1 LPPQAEGMGAG
12 SYGAKAMEGDS
23 DLLGKTAL
31 VTGGACGIGRAIV
44 ERFARGG
51 VGVVA
56 LDISDGDGSALAE
69 NGSASVRHVHCDVT
83 REAEWDR
90 VVAEV
95 FNDGA
100 PDILVNNV
108 GGLLSASLALHEI
121 DMETWDREI
130 ALNLTS
136 VFLGMRA
143 IIPLFLS
150 RGGGAIVNV
159 CSISGFR
166 AQDDGAGYQAA
177 KAGVWLLTKNAAVTY
192 ARQGIR
198 VNAVVPSVVAAQEG
212 GPYDD
217 RTTGFVRKVP
227 LGRMSTADEVAT
239 AVIYLASDAASFV
252 TGSKITVDGGYL
264 A

>member
-1 LPPQAEGMGAG
+1 
-12 SYGAKAMEGDS
+12 MEGDRG
-23 DLLGKTAL
+23 LAGKTAL
-31 VTGGACGIGRAIV
+31 ITGGACGIGRAIV
-44 ERFARGG
+44 ERFVLSGAR
-51 VGVVA
+51 VVA
-56 LDISDGDGSALAE
+56 LDISYDHGAAIAESGSD
-69 NGSASVRHVHCDVT
+69 NVDYVYCDVT
-83 REAEWDR
+83 QESEWDR
-90 VVAEV
+90 IVAQIFKNE
-95 FNDGA
+95 A

-108 GGLLSASLALHEI
+108 GGLLSTSMALHEI
-121 DMETWDREI
+121 DMKVWDREI

-143 IIPLFLS
+143 IVPLFLS
-150 RGGGAIVNV
+150 SGGGAIVNV

-166 AQDDGAGYQAA
+166 AQHDGAGYQAA

-198 VNAVVPSVVAAQEG
+198 VNAVVPSVVAAQEA

-217 RTTGFVRKVP
+217 RTMAFVHKVP

-239 AVIYLASDAASFV
+239 AVVYLASDAASFV
-252 TGSKITVDGGYL
+252 TGSKIIVDGGYL